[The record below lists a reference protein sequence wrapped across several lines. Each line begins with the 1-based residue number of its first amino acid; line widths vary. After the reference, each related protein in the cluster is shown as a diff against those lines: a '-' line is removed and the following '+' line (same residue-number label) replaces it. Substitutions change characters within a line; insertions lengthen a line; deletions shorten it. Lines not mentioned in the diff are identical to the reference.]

1 LARPEKSHPV
11 RHKQLRRLSDE
22 EIADMTE
29 QYQGGK
35 TVYQLAP
42 IFGIA
47 RQTVGI
53 ILQRQ
58 RVDTRNR
65 RNSRK
70 ARP

>member
-1 LARPEKSHPV
+1 LARPEKSQPV

-29 QYQGGK
+29 QYLDGK

-58 RVDTRNR
+58 GVDTRNL

-70 ARP
+70 ARS